1 MQDGAGGAVW
11 EYMRGHFGLFR
22 LFELCLVL
30 GLIAVCVS
38 FFESATKK
46 GSSRK
51 KLADLEDRV
60 SNLEKPDKK

>member
-1 MQDGAGGAVW
+1 
-11 EYMRGHFGLFR
+11 

-38 FFESATKK
+38 FFESAAKK
-46 GSSRK
+46 GNSRK

-60 SNLEKPDKK
+60 ADLEKPGNK